1 MAFSVF
7 INEVVRMASLSRGY
21 FVYAPGE
28 TKINHPCD
36 KSRER
41 LRIKTLKAMQE
52 RKLEPRIS
60 SITLTTESPSIF
72 LDKLKNRSNSAS
84 RVLTNRKG

>member
-1 MAFSVF
+1 MEQRAKATIPCEQKFLSCMAFSIF

-28 TKINHPCD
+28 TKITTLATD

-52 RKLEPRIS
+52 RR
-60 SITLTTESPSIF
+60 
-72 LDKLKNRSNSAS
+72 
-84 RVLTNRKG
+84 

>member
-1 MAFSVF
+1 MQQRAKATIPCEQKFLSCMAFSVF

-36 KSRER
+36 RQVTR
-41 LRIKTLKAMQE
+41 
-52 RKLEPRIS
+52 
-60 SITLTTESPSIF
+60 TTSY
-72 LDKLKNRSNSAS
+72 
-84 RVLTNRKG
+84 

>member
-28 TKINHPCD
+28 TKINGSFC
-36 KSRER
+36 EY
-41 LRIKTLKAMQE
+41 
-52 RKLEPRIS
+52 
-60 SITLTTESPSIF
+60 
-72 LDKLKNRSNSAS
+72 RSTDY
-84 RVLTNRKG
+84 VIQK